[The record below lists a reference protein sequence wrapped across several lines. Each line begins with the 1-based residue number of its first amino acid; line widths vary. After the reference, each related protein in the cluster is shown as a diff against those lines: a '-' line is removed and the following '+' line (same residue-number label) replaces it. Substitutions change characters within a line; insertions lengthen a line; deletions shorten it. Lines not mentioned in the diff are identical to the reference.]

1 MKVTYIIARM
11 KMFLAIM
18 LCLFAISS
26 CISDGDETVVLETG
40 KCFWGNGSCH
50 LKQWSMRME

>member
-1 MKVTYIIARM
+1 MKVIYVIARM

-40 KCFWGNGSCH
+40 K
-50 LKQWSMRME
+50 QWSMRMG